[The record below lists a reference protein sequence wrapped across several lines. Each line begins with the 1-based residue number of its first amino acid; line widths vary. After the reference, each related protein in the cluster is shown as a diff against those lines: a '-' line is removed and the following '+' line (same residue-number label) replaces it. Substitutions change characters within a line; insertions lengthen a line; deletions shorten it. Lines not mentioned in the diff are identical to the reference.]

1 MKQLSRRT
9 VLGALGTA
17 ALGSATGLTLGSGPA
32 SADTTALRL
41 GIDYAWGRPRPSVIV
56 SSGYS
61 FVCRYLS
68 RSTSGKNLTKAE
80 ADALRAAGLDLVC
93 VWETSAGE
101 ALDGYAAGAA
111 NATEA
116 NRQAVACGMP
126 ATRPIYFAVDF
137 DATSAQQSVIN
148 SYFDGIASVIGRG
161 RTGVYGGY
169 GVTSRLFNAAK
180 VTWGWQTYAWSGG
193 SWDSRAQLR
202 QVLNGITVDG
212 VDCDRDEAHA
222 ADFGQWGG
230 GPQGTASIYGV
241 LADGRLTYSV
251 VDVAAGARTH
261 GAVVSGA
268 SLGFVPRAM
277 ATLNFNTIL
286 VTSPTGGLYRVDVV
300 TNDTS
305 LTFGAPV
312 YLGGG
317 WTHDLLAYDGNG
329 HLFGIADGVLQR
341 YTVTAAKP
349 AAGNI
354 TSRVVIDAGFTLRT
368 LTTTGPD
375 WIAGTVAD
383 GRLMSYRV
391 RGAGD
396 WTSAVLKASTWQVF
410 DSLMSPGG
418 GVYFGHKS
426 DGSLY
431 RYVDENPYDLN
442 GSDLTGLGAVDDSG
456 WSQVRLSTQPRTVA

>member
-1 MKQLSRRT
+1 M
-9 VLGALGTA
+9 
-17 ALGSATGLTLGSGPA
+17 TLK
-32 SADTTALRL
+32 TALR
-41 GIDYAWGRPRPSVIV
+41 R
-56 SSGYS
+56 
-61 FVCRYLS
+61 
-68 RSTSGKNLTKAE
+68 LT
-80 ADALRAAGLDLVC
+80 
-93 VWETSAGE
+93 
-101 ALDGYAAGAA
+101 
-111 NATEA
+111 ATA
-116 NRQAVACGMP
+116 M
-126 ATRPIYFAVDF
+126 
-137 DATSAQQSVIN
+137 S
-148 SYFDGIASVIGRG
+148 ASVAA
-161 RTGVYGGY
+161 TLGV
-169 GVTSRLFNAAK
+169 VAATLTSMSAPAP
-180 VTWGWQTYAWSGG
+180 
-193 SWDSRAQLR
+193 
-202 QVLNGITVDG
+202 
-212 VDCDRDEAHA
+212 AHA
-222 ADFGQWGG
+222 ASSLGGQITRAEVISRATDWYNRRYDSDLTYNQSAYTWDGIRSRQYRRDCSGFVGMAWHLNADPNTQGLDDSTYTFAISRSELKPGDLLDDVYDTESGYPYHAILFGGWEDTAKTRFWYYSFGSTPLVKRTG
-230 GPQGTASIYGV
+230 ASFSSATLEGHPTSSYKSLRYKNIVDDVSGNASIYGV